1 MFFEKQKNTKAFLKN
16 VIRYFE
22 DYVDLYASLQ
32 KSIGKLE
39 LKKKYENTTMYTAL
53 KESIAELVKLNDDE
67 SEHIQ
72 NFVDW
77 LSKILI

>member
-22 DYVDLYASLQ
+22 DYVDLYASLH

-39 LKKKYENTTMYTAL
+39 LKKKY
-53 KESIAELVKLNDDE
+53 
-67 SEHIQ
+67 
-72 NFVDW
+72 
-77 LSKILI
+77 